1 MARVL
6 VKSIAVPAYN
16 EATGTWTMGLAGNT
30 SNSVVVVNNGY
41 ITSSTSDAADN
52 KSMTISGGG
61 GGTAWNQNRGAGIV
75 MQGNEVSGAEG
86 EMVYYAGNAGGTFSR
101 HRWVASGINIGL
113 GSKDGAFTFG
123 PENGDNL
130 STTHIF
136 RSGDASTGAAGS
148 RSITIV
154 RADCISSSLSSA
166 AVVVGNGTS
175 QFGIVHERGLQNY
188 IWIRNTLNFAFT
200 SSATIQNPI
209 TGMTGYL
216 NLGSVTTSAAW
227 TFADIA
233 SISASI
239 ATFGGDSLENNGNEA
254 VTIRTIGTGT
264 SARATLAARS
274 GGSLRWRIGSSL
286 GTGFMTNS
294 SPNDFCIQ
302 TNSQAIFISTDNGTT
317 AHAIM
322 SSTGGLTIGATAGI
336 TTHLINRKLKFQVQS
351 HTTTTTETALSILST
366 HWRFD
371 LNANIIIQG
380 IAAGEEGRIVYLSN
394 NGTGNVTLAYNSGS
408 AAAADRLNLQGNQDK
423 IVPPNGSIGL
433 IYQGARWN
441 TVGSVDQTASGTYAP
456 AISSTSNI
464 AANNVFDAQYMRVGN
479 VVTVS
484 GYISLTPTAS
494 GTQTSFE
501 LSLPIAS
508 ALTSAAQLGGTF
520 VQEGGSAGVA
530 YCPGNIQGSAANDK
544 ATFIYSPTHTVS
556 RILTYTY
563 TYLVL
568 S

>member
-239 ATFGGDSLENNGNEA
+239 ATFGGDSLENNGAEA
-254 VTIRTIGTGT
+254 ITIRTIGTGT

-286 GTGFMTNS
+286 GTGFMTDS

-302 TNSQAIFISTDNGTT
+302 TNSQAIFMSADNGTT
-317 AHAIM
+317 AHAKM
-322 SSTGGLTIGATAGI
+322 TPAGDWTLNPSTGNGI
-336 TTHLINRKLKFQVQS
+336 YTTINRL
-351 HTTTTTETALSILST
+351 
-366 HWRFD
+366 
-371 LNANIIIQG
+371 LNVANTSD
-380 IAAGEEGRIVYLSN
+380 Y
-394 NGTGNVTLAYNSGS
+394 NVTVTSLTSTQLTASVVNSSNLTLTGS
-408 AAAADRLNLQGNQDK
+408 PGNFNLDGLVALTRGTVLFIRNNTSNQMTITHNGAGDSTAIFTRDAASRTFVANTTAM
-423 IVPPNGSIGL
+423 L
-433 IYQGARWN
+433 IYGSDRW
-441 TVGSVDQTASGTYAP
+441 
-456 AISSTSNI
+456 
-464 AANNVFDAQYMRVGN
+464 
-479 VVTVS
+479 
-484 GYISLTPTAS
+484 
-494 GTQTSFE
+494 
-501 LSLPIAS
+501 
-508 ALTSAAQLGGTF
+508 QLIG
-520 VQEGGSAGVA
+520 
-530 YCPGNIQGSAANDK
+530 
-544 ATFIYSPTHTVS
+544 
-556 RILTYTY
+556 
-563 TYLVL
+563 
-568 S
+568 